1 VATPTVNPTYRLGGD
16 WQRLTVGGNLIWQS
30 EIYATRTFGDVTR
43 KATQEDFAVV
53 GLLANYQVDDHLSV
67 GLNVNNLFDEK
78 YYDGMGTFNSGSY
91 GEPRNAMVNAKW
103 TF

>member
-1 VATPTVNPTYRLGGD
+1 MD
-16 WQRLTVGGNLIWQS
+16 
-30 EIYATRTFGDVTR
+30 E
-43 KATQEDFAVV
+43 
-53 GLLANYQVDDHLSV
+53 HLSV
-67 GLNVNNLFDEK
+67 GLNVNNLFDKK